1 MKNKLQE
8 LLKWLS
14 EANEYQVD
22 GLYEV
27 IINEQLHYID
37 DVVGKD
43 VYKEFIEDIEEEAKH
58 NIKCYKCDADINDE
72 IYCKDCL
79 EGMHSND

>member
-1 MKNKLQE
+1 MDKLQE

-14 EANEYQVD
+14 EANEDQID

-27 IINEQLHYID
+27 IINEQLHCID

-43 VYKEFIEDIEEEAKH
+43 VYKEFIEDIEEEAVY
-58 NIKCYKCDADINDE
+58 NIKCYKCHGEINGE
-72 IYCKDCL
+72 ILCENCL
-79 EGMHSND
+79 KGECND

>member
-14 EANEYQVD
+14 EADEYQVF

-27 IINEQLHYID
+27 IINKQIQYIMN
-37 DVVGKD
+37 VVGKD
-43 VYKEFIEDIEEEAKH
+43 VYKEFIEEKAKH
-58 NIKCYKCDADINDE
+58 NIKCYKCDADISGE
-72 IYCKDCL
+72 IYCTDCL
-79 EGMHSND
+79 KEIDND